1 METYLLP
8 GPPWGLRSA
17 SPRGRTPRRMGGVS
31 AMKPRKLHKK
41 TVCRVV
47 PAASVGMYK
56 LGTMMNG
63 RFVERY
69 FGRSDT
75 DLRRRLQ
82 THAITAQ
89 DTHFVFRL
97 ATSPYAAFRME
108 CAYWH
113 LDLPFARNRI
123 HPAAPAG
130 TWYQCPFCH
139 FGADEMVAKLAR
151 RLRLGA

>member
-1 METYLLP
+1 
-8 GPPWGLRSA
+8 
-17 SPRGRTPRRMGGVS
+17 
-31 AMKPRKLHKK
+31 MKPRKLHKK

-82 THAITAQ
+82 THAIAAQ

-113 LDLPFARNRI
+113 LNLPFARNRI
-123 HPAAPAG
+123 HPAAPSGTLYWCPICVIAG
-130 TWYQCPFCH
+130 DQAI
-139 FGADEMVAKLAR
+139 ADLVR
-151 RLRLGA
+151 RLRIAS